1 MVTAIF
7 FPFLSGFLASV
18 IGIFPPGLIN
28 MTAAK
33 ISIQDGR
40 NRALVFA
47 LGALVIIFF
56 QTLIA
61 LIFASYINSH
71 QEILILLR
79 EIGFGV
85 FTLLTIYFLLIA
97 KKPAIKSKNVKKI
110 KSKKSRF
117 FLGMLLSAI
126 NFFPIPYYVFVSIG
140 LASFDYF
147 TFEKNSVYTFVIGV
161 ALGSFLVF
169 YSYIAFIKRI
179 ESKTDF
185 IIKNMN
191 TIIGSI
197 TGLVSTV
204 TLINIIK
211 YYS

>member
-1 MVTAIF
+1 M
-7 FPFLSGFLASV
+7 
-18 IGIFPPGLIN
+18 GIFPPGLIN

-85 FTLLTIYFLLIA
+85 FTLLTIYFLFIA
-97 KKPAIKSKNVKKI
+97 KKPAVKSKDVKKI

-126 NFFPIPYYVFVSIG
+126 NFFPIPYYVFVSIS

-147 TFEKNSVYTFVIGV
+147 TFEINSVYTFVIGV

-169 YSYIAFIKRI
+169 YSYIAFFKRI

-197 TGLVSTV
+197 TGLVSSI